1 MTIRLGYACINLSLQ
16 ADKKGPRFKALTAK
30 RLLTMTPQERRAHL
44 YQVGKNNLETVAA
57 ILRWNGAHGIRLYR
71 ISSELIPLA
80 THPVA
85 EDWDWA
91 FDLDKEFAL
100 VARLAEETGTRLTT
114 HPGQYTVLNAKEARV
129 IESSIKDLVYHERM
143 LTLMMGEKPDWG
155 MVLHVGGGYGDK
167 AAAAERYRLNFAHLP
182 DEVKR
187 RLWIENDDTTWDTA
201 EALAVAESVGRPLI
215 FDIHHHR
222 VLREDDWLPW
232 FERAMATWGE
242 VRPKMHFSTP
252 KDGVRARAHAD
263 GIDPDDFANFLARIG
278 ERALDVMLECK
289 AKDLALLQL
298 RQDLAE
304 RGWQL

>member
-1 MTIRLGYACINLSLQ
+1 MAIRLGYACINLSLQ
-16 ADKKGPRFKALTAK
+16 VDKKSPRFKALTAK
-30 RLLTMTPQERRAHL
+30 RLSTMEPQERRAHL

-57 ILRWNGAHGIRLYR
+57 ILQWNATQGIRFYR
-71 ISSELIPLA
+71 ITSELIPLA

-85 EDWDWA
+85 EGWDWA
-91 FDLDKEFAL
+91 DDLASEFAR
-100 VARLAEETGTRLTT
+100 VARLAEKTGSRLTT

-129 IESSIKDLVYHERM
+129 IESSIRDLVYHERM
-143 LTLMMGEKPDWG
+143 LTLLGAQADWG

-167 AAAAERYRLNFAHLP
+167 EAAASRYRANFAHLP
-182 DEVKR
+182 AEVQR

-232 FERAMATWGE
+232 FEAAMATWGA
-242 VRPKMHFSTP
+242 VRPKMHYSTP
-252 KDGVRARAHAD
+252 KDGVRSRAHAD
-263 GIDPDDFANFLARIG
+263 GIDPDDFAQFLARIG
-278 ERALDVMLECK
+278 ERELDVMLECK

-298 RQDLAE
+298 RTDLAE
-304 RGWQL
+304 RGFCL

>member
-1 MTIRLGYACINLSLQ
+1 MAIRLGYACINLSLQ
-16 ADKKGPRFKALTAK
+16 EDKKGPRFKALTAK
-30 RLLTMTPQERRAHL
+30 RLSGMTPQERRAHL

-57 ILRWNGAHGIRLYR
+57 ILRWNAAQGVQLYR

-85 EDWDWA
+85 DGWDWA
-91 FDLDKEFAL
+91 FDLDKEFAQ
-100 VARLAEETGTRLTT
+100 VARLAAETECRLTT

-129 IESSIKDLVYHERM
+129 IEASIRDLEYHEKM
-143 LTLMMGEKPDWG
+143 LRLMMGERLEWG

-167 AAAAERYRLNFAHLP
+167 EAAASRYRANFAHLP
-182 DEVKR
+182 EAVKE

-232 FERAMATWGE
+232 FERAMATWGKL
-242 VRPKMHFSTP
+242 RPKMHFSTP
-252 KDGVRARAHAD
+252 KDGLRARAHAD
-263 GIDPDDFANFLARIG
+263 GIDPDDFANFLERIG
-278 ERALDVMLECK
+278 ERELDVMLECK

-298 RQDLAE
+298 RGDLAE